1 MSLME
6 LLPKSKLERKRVER
20 NKVAIGAVIGVAV
33 GAVAGV
39 LLAPKA
45 GKLTR
50 QELAEKIHELP
61 ERTMVLATKTQQIIG
76 DAKEKITEETK
87 KIVSGAKEKVVDI
100 HEAVQEAVQEE
111 ARFLKPTEITE
122 EQVVA
127 FKHKLK

>member
-6 LLPKSKLERKRVER
+6 LLPKTKIERKRIER
-20 NKVAIGAVIGVAV
+20 NKVVAGAAVGVAV

-50 QELAEKIHELP
+50 QELAENIHELP
-61 ERTMVLATKTQQIIG
+61 DRAKAVSIKTQQIIG
-76 DAKEKITEETK
+76 EAKEKITEETK
-87 KIVSGAKEKVVDI
+87 KIMSGAKEQAANVHD
-100 HEAVQEAVQEE
+100 AVKEE
-111 ARFLKPTEITE
+111 ARFQKPAEITE

>member
-1 MSLME
+1 MSLMD
-6 LLPKSKLERKRVER
+6 LLPKTKMERQRIDR
-20 NKVAIGAVIGVAV
+20 NNVAIGAAVGVAV

-50 QELAEKIHELP
+50 QELAADIHELP
-61 ERTMVLATKTQQIIG
+61 GRAKAVSIKTQQILG
-76 DAKEKITEETK
+76 EAKEKITTETK
-87 KIVSGAKEKVVDI
+87 KIMSGAKEQAANMHD
-100 HEAVQEAVQEE
+100 AVKEE
-111 ARFLKPTEITE
+111 ARFQKPTAITD